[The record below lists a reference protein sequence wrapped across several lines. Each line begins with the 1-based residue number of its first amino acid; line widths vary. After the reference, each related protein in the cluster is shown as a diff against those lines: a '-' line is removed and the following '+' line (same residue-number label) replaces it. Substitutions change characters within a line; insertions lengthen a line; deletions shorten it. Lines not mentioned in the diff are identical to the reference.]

1 MELPG
6 CELLNDVVLNQVLV
20 RFETDEE
27 TERVAAAMQAGG
39 EAWMGTTLWGDRRA
53 IRISVSSRLT
63 SGDDVR
69 RTIDAFAAIRRQR
82 PVASRA

>member
-1 MELPG
+1 
-6 CELLNDVVLNQVLV
+6 
-20 RFETDEE
+20 
-27 TERVAAAMQAGG
+27 MQAGG

-53 IRISVSSRLT
+53 IRISVSSWLT

-69 RTIDAFAAIRRQR
+69 RTIDAFAAIRRER